1 VSRQRAAGAFNTLMK
16 QNLDVLKTEIREYLE
31 TRNLVVF
38 HALSRS
44 MDTVP
49 MVFWDTQNH
58 PDYKEFVSVA
68 EAMGAKVIVLH
79 AREFSVEY
87 VENAIER
94 LEDCD
99 LATDDRRPIERRLR
113 EMRAYD
119 GFTCA
124 IEVSFDRDGRAYV
137 FDLRT
142 DWFEE
147 FNDML
152 DDIDAAMPDAEDED
166 EGPIGGYFSKN

>member
-1 VSRQRAAGAFNTLMK
+1 MK

-31 TRNLVVF
+31 SRRLVIF
-38 HALSRS
+38 YGYSRAL
-44 MDTVP
+44 DALP
-49 MVFWDTQNH
+49 IVFWDTHGH
-58 PDYKEFVSVA
+58 PDYKEFVSAA
-68 EAMGAKVIVLH
+68 EAAGAKLIVLH
-79 AREFSVEY
+79 AREFTSEY
-87 VENAIER
+87 VEGAIDR
-94 LEDCD
+94 LEECD
-99 LATDDRRPIERRLR
+99 LSVEERRPLERRLR

-124 IEVSFDRDGRAYV
+124 IELSFDFEGRAYI

-142 DWFEE
+142 DWYEE

-152 DDIDAAMPDAEDED
+152 DDIEGAMPDADEDED

>member
-1 VSRQRAAGAFNTLMK
+1 MK

-31 TRNLVVF
+31 TRKLVVF
-38 HALSRS
+38 HAFSRGV
-44 MDTVP
+44 DTLP
-49 MVFWDTQNH
+49 MVFWDTRKH
-58 PDYKEFVSVA
+58 PDYREFISAA
-68 EAMGAKVIVLH
+68 EAVSTKMIVLH
-79 AREFSVEY
+79 AREFSADY
-87 VENAIER
+87 VESAIER
-94 LEDCD
+94 LDECE
-99 LATDDRRPIERRLR
+99 LAVEERRPMERRLR

-124 IEVSFDRDGRAYV
+124 IELSFDVSGRAYI

-142 DWFEE
+142 DWYEE

-152 DDIDAAMPDAEDED
+152 DDIEATIPDEEDEDD